1 MCRHRS
7 IWEEVGRRMA
17 QMTGGQAIVESLK
30 AHGVDVVFALPGV
43 QMDNLFDAFHGA
55 EDSLRLI
62 HTRHE
67 QTTAYMAFGYAQV
80 TGKVGVSVVVPGP
93 GLLNAAGALSTA
105 WACNSP
111 VLTITGQIFDHQ
123 IGLGIGA
130 LHEIPDQLGMIGH
143 IAKWTQNIATPEAA
157 PDALREAFRQL
168 TTGRPRPV
176 VVEMSPNTMG
186 QLADVLVG
194 DAAAETAPEIDE
206 DAIDLA
212 AKVLG
217 AAKYPVIYLGGGA
230 QDAGDAVRQ
239 LAEDLQAPVIMTPS
253 GRGIVSDRHPLAL
266 SLLGGHKIW
275 AQVDAVLAVGTRFE
289 RPMLDWGMDDAIKVV
304 RIDIDPEEVSRLG
317 APEVGIVADAPRG
330 VQALAERVSKYNTT
344 RASRSEEIN
353 AIREQ
358 VADEL
363 FEKGQPQAS
372 INEVIRQELPDDG
385 VYVGDITQVAAY
397 ADIGFPVYEPRTF
410 VGAGFQGTLGYGYA
424 TALGAQVGAGSRKTI
439 SINGDGGFLY
449 TQPELATAKQHGIN
463 VVAIV
468 FNDGAFGNVKAIQRA
483 RYGGREIASTLEN
496 PDFVMLADAFGIAG
510 RRAETPEELREAIR
524 EGFSLNEPMLIDYP
538 TAPMPMVRQLS
549 RGKVRG

>member
-1 MCRHRS
+1 
-7 IWEEVGRRMA
+7 MA
-17 QMTGGQAIVESLK
+17 QLTGGQAIVESLK

-43 QMDNLFDAFHGA
+43 QMDNLFDAFHRA
-55 EDSLRLI
+55 QDSLRVI

-130 LHEIPDQLGMIGH
+130 LHEIPDQLGMIAH
-143 IAKWTQNIATPEAA
+143 IAKWTQNIPTPEDA
-157 PDALREAFRQL
+157 PVIMQEAFRQL

-176 VVEMSPNTMG
+176 VVEMSPGIMG
-186 QLADVLVG
+186 QLGEVSFD
-194 DAAAETAPEIDE
+194 DATTANNAEIDD
-206 DAIDLA
+206 DAIDRA
-212 AKVLG
+212 AKLLG

-230 QDAGDAVRQ
+230 QDAGDAIRQ

-253 GRGIVSDRHPLAL
+253 GRGILSDRHPLAL
-266 SLLGGHKIW
+266 SLLGGHKVW
-275 AQVDAVLAVGTRFE
+275 AQADAVLAVGTRFE
-289 RPMLDWGMDDAIKVV
+289 RPMLDWGMDDDIKVV
-304 RIDIDPEEVSRLG
+304 RIDIDPEELERL
-317 APEVGIVADAPRG
+317 AKPEVGIVADAPRG
-330 VQALAERVSKYNTT
+330 VRELAERVSRYNTP
-344 RASRSEEIN
+344 RKSRTDDI
-353 AIREQ
+353 AVVHEQ
-358 VADEL
+358 VAEEL

-385 VYVGDITQVAAY
+385 VYVGDITQVAAFG
-397 ADIGFPVYEPRTF
+397 DIGFPVYQPRTY
-410 VGAGFQGTLGYGYA
+410 VGAGFQGTLGYGFA

-463 VVAIV
+463 LVAIV
-468 FNDGAFGNVKAIQRA
+468 FNDGAYGNVKAIQRT

-496 PDFVMLADAFGIAG
+496 PDFFKLADAFGIAG
-510 RRAETPEELREAIR
+510 RRAETPEQLREAIR